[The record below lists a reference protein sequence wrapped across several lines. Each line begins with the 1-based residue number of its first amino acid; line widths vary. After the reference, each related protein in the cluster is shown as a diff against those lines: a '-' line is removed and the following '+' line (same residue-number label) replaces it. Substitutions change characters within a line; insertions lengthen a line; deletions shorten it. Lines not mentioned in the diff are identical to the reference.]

1 MAHKCLMIGLGQI
14 GLSYDLAL
22 DPEQAVYTHARA
34 FSVHPA
40 FELVGAVD
48 PSPVQR
54 GLFEQHYALPAYAT
68 LASASRAHAPE
79 VVVIASPTEQHCVVL
94 KEVLAQ
100 SRPKLV
106 LCEKPLAYGL
116 DEAREMVQACSS
128 AGVKLLVNYVRR
140 ADPGAIQIKSLIES
154 GQIAGPIKGVV
165 WYSKGFLHNGSH
177 FFNLLEFWLGHFVQ
191 ATLLDAGRQ
200 WGDQDAEPD
209 VQVEFERGRVVFLA
223 AWEESFSHYTVELLS
238 PSGRLRYE
246 QGGES
251 IAWQC
256 TQAHPTIQGY
266 QVLQTSPV
274 MLPNGMSRYQW
285 HVADQ
290 LAHALVGQ
298 PHTLST
304 AAQSLA
310 TLEGMHQIINQR

>member
-1 MAHKCLMIGLGQI
+1 LLIGLGQI
-14 GLSYDLAL
+14 GLGYDLHL
-22 DPEQAVYTHARA
+22 DPREAIYTHARA

-48 PSPVQR
+48 PSPTQR

-68 LASASRAHAPE
+68 LASASQAQAPD
-79 VVVIASPTEQHCVVL
+79 VVVIASPTAQHSAVL

-100 SRPKLV
+100 SRPQLV

-116 DEAREMVQACSS
+116 EEAREMVAACES

-177 FFNLLEFWLGHFVQ
+177 FFNLLEFWLGPFVQ
-191 ATLLDAGRQ
+191 AKLLDAGRK
-200 WGDQDAEPD
+200 WGDHDAEPD
-209 VQVEFERGRVVFLA
+209 VQVEFERGRVVFMA
-223 AWEESFSHYTVELLS
+223 AWEESYSHYTVELLS

-246 QGGES
+246 QGGEA
-251 IAWQC
+251 IAWQP
-256 TQAHPTIQGY
+256 TQAHSTLAGY
-266 QVLQTSPV
+266 KVLQTLPEV
-274 MLPNGMSRYQW
+274 VPNGMSRYQW

-290 LAHALVGQ
+290 LACALAGK

-310 TLEGMHQIINQR
+310 TLEAMHQIINQR